1 MGIYRK
7 TNETVFKV
15 RLMALLSILSGMDIT
30 PDSGYREL
38 SCDSGDCQAGGE
50 WRTMVGKFV
59 AVNSV
64 TMSCS
69 CDLSPPG
76 MSPYCHLGD
85 GCMDLILVSD
95 CSRREFLKFLM
106 RTAKG
111 EEVRL
116 T

>member
-1 MGIYRK
+1 MDSTGG
-7 TNETVFKV
+7 TQET
-15 RLMALLSILSGMDIT
+15 S
-30 PDSGYREL
+30 DS
-38 SCDSGDCQAGGE
+38 C
-50 WRTMVGKFV
+50 WRSEIGKFV

-95 CSRREFLKFLM
+95 CSRVDFLKFLM

-111 EEVRL
+111 EEVGNNVDP
-116 T
+116 

>member
-1 MGIYRK
+1 MEG
-7 TNETVFKV
+7 TSN
-15 RLMALLSILSGMDIT
+15 SDDPQSD
-30 PDSGYREL
+30 
-38 SCDSGDCQAGGE
+38 
-50 WRTMVGKFV
+50 WRTVIGKFV

-85 GCMDLILVSD
+85 GCMDLILVSE
-95 CSRREFLKFLM
+95 CSRPEFLKFLL

-111 EEVRL
+111 EDVCAELFHVVFL
-116 T
+116 